1 VLFGQIDYINCLPL
15 TLPLLEDKPV
25 DMQLKLGNPGQLNA
39 AFAAGELDVGAM
51 SAHYYLQS
59 GAFEILPTV
68 SISSRGKVGSVFLY
82 SKYPLESLDGAHIGL
97 PQASAT
103 SVNLLKVLLAEQN
116 ITARFSVSGDP
127 SFFDGSAADFDAVLM
142 LGDSALKADLC
153 WSQENSQL
161 YRRDMGQWW
170 FDTYGLP
177 MVFGV
182 WAARKNFVA
191 ERPQDFQLLS
201 ALLGA
206 AVEKG
211 LSGHFDLVLAEA
223 RRRTALPESRLQEYF
238 QSELDYGL
246 GPEHLLGLK
255 LFGQKCSEYG
265 LL

>member
-1 VLFGQIDYINCLPL
+1 
-15 TLPLLEDKPV
+15 
-25 DMQLKLGNPGQLNA
+25 
-39 AFAAGELDVGAM
+39 M

-59 GAFEILPTV
+59 GAFELLPTV
-68 SISSRGKVGSVFLY
+68 SIASCGKVGSVFLY
-82 SKYPLESLDGAHIGL
+82 SKCQVEELDGAHIAL

-103 SVNLLKVLLAEQN
+103 SVNLLKVLLAELK
-116 ITARFSVSGDP
+116 ITPRFSVARDP
-127 SFFDGSAADFDAVLM
+127 SFFDGSAANFDAVLM
-142 LGDSALKADLC
+142 LGDSALKADLR
-153 WSQENSQL
+153 WSQDNSQL
-161 YRRDMGQWW
+161 HRRDMGQWW

-191 ERPQDFQLLS
+191 ERPEDFRLLA

-211 LSGHFDLVLAEA
+211 LSSHFDLVLAEA
-223 RRRTALPESRLQEYF
+223 VRRTALPESRLREYF
-238 QSELDYGL
+238 QSELDYRL

-255 LFGQKCSEYG
+255 LFGQKCSQYG